1 MILMQRTE
9 FLTGRTE
16 MLDLLLLFHEM
27 DRVVQVG
34 TIPLTLFAQTLN
46 L

>member
-1 MILMQRTE
+1 MKRTQ

-34 TIPLTLFAQTLN
+34 TIPLTLFA
-46 L
+46 